1 MQMNQIARSFPDFCF
16 WIQPCLLC
24 LQRARVAAK
33 HSAKHA
39 HTLPPSPN
47 ATPGDPTS
55 QGLTPNVP
63 PSSKYLCFSRQSGVD
78 YSDKIY
84 GRSFQNS
91 PPIRSQCKTVTRVNG
106 LFFFP
111 LPLSFSSDLSSSL
124 ETLSSRVSRRRHQV
138 ANPHLLS
145 DNDATFPHPFMD
157 LVVVDSEPFE
167 QQLILLRRVRP
178 LSPFRQRGNT
188 VVSLSS
194 TYAKSFMSLCRR
206 LFSLLHQRP
215 ERSVIQVVYVGYT
228 YVLQFPWKQL
238 EREVLTVDLSPR
250 KIVSDDVLSRIQD
263 DPTIK

>member
-1 MQMNQIARSFPDFCF
+1 MAEAASRPRQTPRADAVVSRWNRGKVLVWSPTGVVCGRRKSTRGPSRHLRAMMQMNQIARSFPDFCF

-47 ATPGDPTS
+47 ANPGRGSIPPAGSSTPGNPTS

-138 ANPHLLS
+138 ANHSTSSRTMTL
-145 DNDATFPHPFMD
+145 
-157 LVVVDSEPFE
+157 
-167 QQLILLRRVRP
+167 
-178 LSPFRQRGNT
+178 PFRIRSWT
-188 VVSLSS
+188 SL
-194 TYAKSFMSLCRR
+194 
-206 LFSLLHQRP
+206 
-215 ERSVIQVVYVGYT
+215 
-228 YVLQFPWKQL
+228 
-238 EREVLTVDLSPR
+238 
-250 KIVSDDVLSRIQD
+250 
-263 DPTIK
+263 